1 MSNHPASLSAHA
13 AATPAARVFPLH
25 AAGVVVIAASAAIL
39 AALASN
45 DYYLRILFMI
55 CVYFMCSVGVN
66 VLVGFAGQK
75 SLGQAGLFAAGAY
88 TAAILTVNF
97 NVSPWLAMLGAGV
110 VAGLCG
116 VLIALPSLRVKGPYL
131 AMVTLAFGT
140 VIEKIVTEW
149 DDIFGGAAG
158 IYGIKPLSLGDTPLS
173 NVQWVWFAIVLCAVT
188 HLLLRNVLQ
197 GRLGRALLSL
207 QADEIA
213 ASSVGIKVYRAK
225 VLAFVIA
232 AVTCGIAG
240 AMVAQQNQYINS
252 DFINFNLSV
261 FILLLVLFGGAGSFL
276 GPLLGAVSLT
286 VIDALLSRW
295 PSAQHFVYGALL
307 LFALYA
313 MPKGVAGLLEP
324 FLRRLGLAQRTSIP
338 DAGRTAAVTLR
349 QAGGKHSDRLLTV
362 DGVCKS
368 YGGVK
373 PAQNVSF
380 QLRNGHIHALIGPNG
395 AGKSTMINMLT
406 GIVAPDQGGI
416 SLSER
421 NICGSQVYAICEHGI
436 GRTFQNL
443 RLFGDLSVL
452 DNVLVGRHSRMRNG
466 FWSSFWNLPGARREE
481 SGARAHAMAIL
492 QFVGLAEQAHLAAGS
507 LPYGLQ
513 RRAELA
519 RAMATQPR
527 LMLLDEPAAGL
538 NPQETAEL
546 GQLLLRV
553 RELGI
558 TILMVEHHMD
568 LVMSISDHVIVLDYG
583 IKIAEGKP
591 LDIQQNP
598 RVIEAY
604 LGAEA
609 TA

>member
-1 MSNHPASLSAHA
+1 MIVIGL
-13 AATPAARVFPLH
+13 
-25 AAGVVVIAASAAIL
+25 IAAVL
-39 AALASN
+39 AGIAGN

-55 CVYFMCSVGVN
+55 CVYFMCATGMN
-66 VLVGFAGQK
+66 VLVGYAGQK

-88 TAAILTVNF
+88 TAALLTVNF
-97 NVSPWLAMLGAGV
+97 NWSPWLAMIAAGV

-116 VLIALPSLRVKGPYL
+116 VLVALPSLRVKGPYL

-140 VIEKIVTEW
+140 LIEKIVTEW
-149 DDIFGGAAG
+149 DVLFGGAAG
-158 IYGIKPLSLGDTPLS
+158 IYGIKPLSIGAAPMT
-173 NVQWVWFAIVLCAVT
+173 NVQWVWFGIVLCAAT
-188 HLLLRNVLQ
+188 HLLLRNFLN
-197 GRLGRALLSL
+197 GRFGRALLSL

-213 ASSVGIKVYRAK
+213 AASVGIRVYPAK

-252 DFINFNLSV
+252 DFINFNLSI
-261 FILLLVLFGGAGSFL
+261 FILLLVLFGGAGSML
-276 GPLLGAVSLT
+276 GPLLGAILLT
-286 VIDALLSRW
+286 VIDALLSKW

-313 MPKGVAGLLEP
+313 MPNGVAGLFAPL
-324 FLRRLGLAQRTSIP
+324 LRRMQKNPDIA
-338 DAGRTAAVTLR
+338 DAGGMSATGGVSLLNTATQSGV
-349 QAGGKHSDRLLTV
+349 LLSV
-362 DGVCKS
+362 EGICKS
-368 YGGVK
+368 YGGVS
-373 PAQNVSF
+373 PAQDVSF
-380 QLRNGHIHALIGPNG
+380 ELQGGHIHALIGPNG

-406 GIVAPDQGGI
+406 GIVVPDQGQIRFLGKPI
-416 SLSER
+416 GGNR
-421 NICGSQVYAICEHGI
+421 VDAICAAGM

-443 RLFGDLSVL
+443 RLFRDLSVL
-452 DNVLVGRHSRMRNG
+452 DNVLTGRHSRMKNG
-466 FWSSFWNLPGARREE
+466 FWSSLLTMPGARAEE
-481 SGARAHAMAIL
+481 AAARTHALAIL
-492 QFVGLAEQAHLAAGS
+492 DFVGLAPHAHLPAGS
-507 LPYGLQ
+507 LPYGLE
-513 RRAELA
+513 RRVELA
-519 RAMATQPR
+519 RALATRPA

-553 RELGI
+553 RDLGI

-583 IKIAEGKP
+583 IKIAQGRPEE
-591 LDIQQNP
+591 IQKNP

-609 TA
+609 DDE